1 MSHGQTS
8 VERGFSVNKD
18 VIETNMEERT
28 MIAQRYICDG
38 ISNLLSK
45 EDQGDVSKI
54 IINDKML
61 KYCRE
66 ARSRYRNFLDEIKK
80 DAEKSAEDIKK
91 SAIKDEIAREKE
103 VEEKLKKVI
112 KRRRCEVDTLSDR
125 AEKEHWMAKWLER

>member
-1 MSHGQTS
+1 
-8 VERGFSVNKD
+8 
-18 VIETNMEERT
+18 

-80 DAEKSAEDIKK
+80 NAEKSAEDIKK
-91 SAIKDEIAREKE
+91 SVIKDEIAWRR
-103 VEEKLKKVI
+103 KLKKN
-112 KRRRCEVDTLSDR
+112 
-125 AEKEHWMAKWLER
+125 